1 VAFHLDHGSLGVR
14 FNRKR
19 GFSQGLASRHDES
32 KTRAASAVQETS
44 DLGGEMKS
52 ATPVEKDTAHS
63 ADAEPVLD
71 PGNDPVL
78 KF

>member
-1 VAFHLDHGSLGVR
+1 
-14 FNRKR
+14 
-19 GFSQGLASRHDES
+19 
-32 KTRAASAVQETS
+32 VQETS

-52 ATPVEKDTAHS
+52 ATPVEKDTAHL
-63 ADAEPVLD
+63 ADATVLD